1 MANPAADPKAA
12 PLADDLR
19 EFALCVHA
27 AYTGH
32 GRHDADIDRTLPTT
46 VFPKTFFCALDNQLA
61 IDAYKLLCCNK
72 AICPPC
78 ELLPAASH
86 HNSEDALMLL

>member
-1 MANPAADPKAA
+1 MASPAADPKAA

-19 EFALCVHA
+19 DFALCVHA
-27 AYTGH
+27 SHTADS
-32 GRHDADIDRTLPTT
+32 RHDADTGRTLPTT

-78 ELLPAASH
+78 ELLPGRATTVVKTR
-86 HNSEDALMLL
+86 